1 MGVRQ
6 SGKTGTTAATAAA
19 HGTHRSRLPQALL
32 SVLALLA
39 AFLVLGV
46 GTALADPP
54 APDTHTWDG
63 GGGDN
68 NWTTA
73 ANWAGDTAPAAGD
86 DLVFSGTT
94 RPANTNNFSA
104 GTSFRSVSFTDAGFA
119 ITGNALTLTNGIIN
133 AGGTLDP
140 VEGNTT
146 WNLST
151 TLGAAQSFMVNSGNL
166 IFKGAINNGGFLLTV
181 DGAGDSSIGYPSVG
195 GAITGTGGLTKTG
208 AGTLTFFGPGSGRHT
223 YGGDTTIS
231 GGVLQ
236 LGEENVIPYGAGR
249 GGVVIGADG
258 TLQLYRNSQTVNSL
272 SGAGTVDSLYSSP
285 SLTVGTS
292 DTSSDSSFSGT
303 ISGPVGLVKAGT
315 WDLTLSGPNNTYR
328 GATVISG
335 GQLKLGLN
343 NALPSEGS
351 LIVNAGGTLDLNGH
365 SQQVSSLEGG
375 GTVDSKTG
383 TGSFTLTAQA
393 GTFSGVIENT
403 AGTLAL
409 TKTSYATLTLSGV
422 NTYTGATTVSDGT
435 LLVNGSLAAGS
446 AVTVAAGK
454 TLGGTGTVAGTV
466 TVNGIVS
473 PGASVG
479 TLTTGAETWKGGGS
493 YTVEMSKAGT
503 QLLPGTPGTDWD
515 FLSTSGIAV
524 AATSGNEFTIKL
536 VSVDAVSDF
545 DSTQDY
551 SWAITQGGAS
561 NFDATAFTID
571 TSDFTPLSNK
581 NERFSVAYVEGSIQL
596 DYTPPGTRTWSGAGL
611 IDDEPDP
618 SWSNPDNWVEGTVP
632 SNGDSLVFPAK
643 FGDEDITNLAPYN
656 DMPTTGDES
665 LSSIA
670 SVTFSAADYEVTGD
684 TMLTINGAISMTVSG
699 ISIWAIPTVVD
710 SGTTLTLSAI
720 GGGEL
725 QIGDVV
731 DDVASGGV
739 SGAGSLTAGKLTP
752 TLEDGGAA

>member
-32 SVLALLA
+32 SVLVLLA

-46 GTALADPP
+46 GTALADLP

-479 TLTTGAETWKGGGS
+479 TLTTGAETWNGGGS
-493 YTVEMSKAGT
+493 YTVEMSAAGGIAGT
-503 QLLPGTPGTDWD
+503 GWD
-515 FLSTSGIAV
+515 LLSTGGIAV
-524 AATSGNEFTIKL
+524 AATSGSTFTIRL
-536 VSVDAVSDF
+536 VSAGSAVGF
-545 DSTQDY
+545 NAAQDY
-551 SWAITQGGAS
+551 TWKIATGAVTG
-561 NFDATAFTID
+561 FDATKFTIV
-571 TSDFTPLSNK
+571 TSGFAPLSGN
-581 NERFSVAYVEGSIQL
+581 NERFSVYYPDGDIYL
-596 DYTPPGTRTWSGAGL
+596 KYTPPSPPDTHTWSGAGL

-618 SWSNPDNWVEGTVP
+618 SWSNPHNWVEGTVP